1 MLLLLLY
8 ESLLGLLTV
17 EYMASDVTQVL
28 EDVLFKKDLLE
39 EMYENEVFEI
49 SSKSKEDVVVEV
61 VTVVVVIEEMLLDAG
76 LSYNEL

>member
-17 EYMASDVTQVL
+17 EYMASDVTQLL